1 MFTDSF
7 KFSSEPMT
15 RVNKLMMDTCEGVVE
30 AQMASLKGYL
40 GLIEEQ
46 TRAAA
51 SIRDVDGVKG
61 FVESQPER
69 FNQLVN
75 RVSEDFQQFSKVAE
89 DFRNEASQ
97 LFQESAA
104 GNADD
109 SAEAKPEAPAKTT
122 QKKAATPS
130 S

>member
-1 MFTDSF
+1 MFIDSF

-104 GNADD
+104 SNADD

-122 QKKAATPS
+122 QKKTATPAS
-130 S
+130 

>member
-104 GNADD
+104 SNADD

-122 QKKAATPS
+122 QKKTATPAS
-130 S
+130 

>member
-46 TRAAA
+46 TQAVA

-104 GNADD
+104 SNADD

-122 QKKAATPS
+122 QKKTATPAS
-130 S
+130 